1 MNPSRKIR
9 WGIWGA
15 GGIARRR
22 MIPEGI
28 LPASNA
34 VLDSVLSPTS
44 GEAVAKE
51 FGVTACCDEAE
62 FLSKPIDVIYV
73 ATPVHL
79 HCPQVI
85 RAARAGKHV
94 FCEKPM
100 GLNPREAE
108 QMVRTCDECGVK
120 LGVGFMMRF
129 HSQHQE
135 ALRLMRQG
143 AIGRP
148 ISGRAQLG
156 CWYPPIAGA
165 WRQNP
170 TLGGGGAL
178 ADLGC
183 HGIDLLEFFF
193 GRVSRVAA
201 MTGRR
206 VHQYPVE
213 DFGAVLLEF
222 TNGAQGVVE
231 SLFNVPDRC
240 VSNRLELY
248 GSAGS
253 ILAEQ
258 TIGQLDHGK
267 MFLRSDLAT
276 DYDAEQQC
284 HGDKAGHEIRAVAKN
299 IYCAQVEAF
308 SQSILDGTDP
318 PVDGNA
324 GLWNQRVLA
333 ACYESA
339 RSGTVVNITSGH

>member
-1 MNPSRKIR
+1 
-9 WGIWGA
+9 
-15 GGIARRR
+15 

-28 LPASNA
+28 VPASNA
-34 VLDSVLSPTS
+34 VLDAILSPAS

-62 FLSKPIDVIYV
+62 FLSKSIDVVYV

-79 HCPQVI
+79 HCGQVI

-100 GLNPREAE
+100 GLNPLEAE
-108 QMVRTCDECGVK
+108 QMVRACDECGVK

-135 ALRLMRQG
+135 ALRLIQQG
-143 AIGRP
+143 EIGKP
-148 ISGRAQLG
+148 VFGRAQLG

-165 WRQNP
+165 WRQNL

-183 HGIDLLEFFF
+183 HAIDLLEFFL

-201 MTGRR
+201 MTGRCM
-206 VHQYPVE
+206 HQYPVE
-213 DFGAVLLEF
+213 DIGTVLLEF
-222 TNGAQGVVE
+222 SNGAQGVVE
-231 SLFNVPDRC
+231 SLFNVPDKC
-240 VSNRLELY
+240 VLNRLELY
-248 GSAGS
+248 GSSGS
-253 ILAEQ
+253 IFAER
-258 TIGQLDHGK
+258 TIGQGDHGE
-267 MFLRSDLAT
+267 MVLRSGRPT
-276 DYDAEQQC
+276 NYDAEQQRQE
-284 HGDKAGHEIRAVAKN
+284 DEAGHEIGATAQN
-299 IYCAQVEAF
+299 IYRAQVEAF
-308 SQSILDGTDP
+308 SQSLLDGTNP
-318 PVDGNA
+318 PVDGKA

-339 RSGTVVNITSGH
+339 RNGAVVNLSSV